1 MMTEACRESERDT
14 LYIPMNK
21 TAGRGRALQIMVG
34 KKSHGTVGVTENNT
48 REDTEARDL
57 AMMTRTRNRDGGR
70 RECLGLMNL
79 PGADLNPN
87 QI

>member
-21 TAGRGRALQIMVG
+21 MAGRGRALQIMVG
-34 KKSHGTVGVTENNT
+34 KKSRGTVGVIENNT
-48 REDTEARDL
+48 REDVEARDL
-57 AMMTRTRNRDGGR
+57 VMMTRTWNRDGER
-70 RECLGLMNL
+70 RGCLGLMNL
-79 PGADLNPN
+79 PGAGLNPN